1 MTAVAH
7 IAVVVPHAAP
17 ARLGGAELQAQEW
30 ARHLSVRHTM
40 TVITRRNPP
49 DASLREERDGY
60 TVLRPV
66 LLRAAP
72 AAVPAQLLPASWR
85 GNSVTRFLRSPQRKW
100 RESIDERALLRC
112 VDALEPKPDFL
123 LCFAT
128 GPMGLLTVRVGQRLG
143 IPTAVWIQTE
153 NDYRRGSAAEL
164 RARSRQIWER
174 ATGVL
179 VQSETG
185 RSGLLAALDSVSA
198 TSALRVRD
206 KLAVLE
212 NGVDLPVPAEFCPD
226 GPVLSVGRLI
236 PDKAM
241 DVVIDACAR
250 LGRPLVIA
258 GVGPQLAALQEQ
270 AVQLGADVRFA
281 GQLDRGALAG
291 LYRQAS
297 VLVLASHREG
307 LPNVVGEAMAQARP
321 VVVTRVGGLPD
332 LVRDGVNGLLIPPG
346 DPEALASALARLAG
360 DPAQA
365 RRLGA
370 AARVTIEE
378 FSWERMVPRLE
389 AVLEQFRAGAL
400 TAGASRRGH
409 G

>member
-1 MTAVAH
+1 MAH
-7 IAVVVPHAAP
+7 IAIVVPHVAP
-17 ARLGGAELQAQEW
+17 GSLGGAELQAQEW
-30 ARHLSVRHTM
+30 ARRLTTRHTV
-40 TVITRRNPP
+40 TVISRRDPP
-49 DASLREERDGY
+49 DAPRREQRDGY

-66 LLRAAP
+66 LLRSAP
-72 AAVPAQLLPASWR
+72 AAVPAPLFPVSWR
-85 GNSVTRFLRSPQRKW
+85 GNAVTRFLRSPQRKS
-100 RESIDERALLRC
+100 RESVDERAMLRC
-112 VDALEPKPDFL
+112 VDALDPKPDFL
-123 LCFAT
+123 LCFT
-128 GPMGLLTVRVGQRLG
+128 THPMGLLTVRVGRRLG

-164 RARSRQIWER
+164 RARSRRIWEQ

-179 VQSETG
+179 VQSEIG
-185 RSGLLAALDSVSA
+185 RNGLLTALDSVSA

-212 NGVDLPVPAEFCPD
+212 NGVDLPVPTEFCPD

-236 PDKAM
+236 PDKGM

-258 GVGPQLAALQEQ
+258 GVGPQGTALQEQ
-270 AVQLGADVRFA
+270 AAQLGADVRFA
-281 GQLDRGALAG
+281 GQLDRGALAE

-297 VLVLASHREG
+297 VLVVASHREG
-307 LPNVVGEAMAQARP
+307 LPNVLCEAMAHARP
-321 VVVTRVGGLPD
+321 VVVTPVGGIPD
-332 LVRDGVNGLLIPPG
+332 LVRDGVNGVLFPSG
-346 DPEALASALARLAG
+346 DPQALALALSRLAAE
-360 DPAQA
+360 PEQA
-365 RRLGA
+365 RRMGV

-389 AVLEQFRAGAL
+389 AVLERFRAGSL
-400 TAGASRRGH
+400 TTGASRRGH